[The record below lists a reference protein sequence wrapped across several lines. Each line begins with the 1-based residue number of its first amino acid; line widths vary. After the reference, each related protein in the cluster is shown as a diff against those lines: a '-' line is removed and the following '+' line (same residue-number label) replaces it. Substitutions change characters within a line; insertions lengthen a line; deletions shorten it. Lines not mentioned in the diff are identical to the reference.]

1 MKKIKD
7 YIKAWNFTRY
17 FSFGLGL
24 AVGISYF
31 YNHETSYL
39 FLSVFLLAQS
49 IFGIGCMGG
58 SCATGPTNTKP
69 TIETDEYKPKEK
81 N

>member
-1 MKKIKD
+1 MKKFND
-7 YIKAWNFTRY
+7 YIKAWNFTRF

-39 FLSVFLLAQS
+39 FLGVFLLAQS

-58 SCATGPTNTKP
+58 SCATRTPTDKP
-69 TIETDEYKPKEK
+69 TIETDEYKPKK
-81 N
+81 